1 MLNTFVL
8 SPSLSEPLPG
18 SDDLDF
24 LRLPDELTE
33 TPSGSS
39 LWFPPASVYGLL
51 PGPGEER
58 DECG

>member
-8 SPSLSEPLPG
+8 SPSPSESLPG

-24 LRLPDELTE
+24 LRLPDGLTD

-39 LWFPPASVYGLL
+39 LWLPPASVYGLL
-51 PGPGEER
+51 PGAGEEP